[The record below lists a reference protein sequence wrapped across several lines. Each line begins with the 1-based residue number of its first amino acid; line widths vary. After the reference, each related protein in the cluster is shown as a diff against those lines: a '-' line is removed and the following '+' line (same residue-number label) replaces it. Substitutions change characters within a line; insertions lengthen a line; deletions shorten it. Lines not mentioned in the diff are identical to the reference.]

1 MLSYYNYRSLIMSQK
16 YVRWFTLL
24 ITMGLATESSIR
36 TAQGKGDLTETEAN
50 ALIVLLGV

>member
-1 MLSYYNYRSLIMSQK
+1 MSQK

-24 ITMGLATESSIR
+24 ITMGLATAEAIR
-36 TAQGKGDLTETEAN
+36 TAESKGDLTTEEAD